1 MTGSR
6 DDEEWFS
13 CWLVEYAVA
22 QSAVFVSPDYR
33 LLPEAKG
40 IDMLKDMDDFW
51 KWVQTDLPGIVAAR
65 TGNSE
70 VDLESVVVAGE
81 SAGT

>member
-1 MTGSR
+1 MTGTR
-6 DDEEWFS
+6 DGEEWFS
-13 CWLVEYAVA
+13 GWLVEYAVA
-22 QSAVFVSPDYR
+22 QTAVIVSPDYR

-40 IDMLKDMDDFW
+40 MDILEDMDDFW